1 MHFFVNVRSSSI
13 HGIRFGSGNQLL
25 ICFHGFGEDAE
36 KFRALHS
43 GLSDRYTLISIDL
56 PFHGNTKWQQ
66 DELFLQEDLKFLI
79 NRILEREQCKRF
91 SLMGYSLGGKLVLS
105 AILNFASQLDS
116 IILIAPDGVK
126 ANAWY
131 NIAVYPEWGRRLFL
145 RFVQKPQFVF
155 HIARILRFIGVLS
168 QRFYKF
174 LQMQT
179 NTQAKRR
186 KVYDSWLTLKDF
198 AVKLEHAKSLLNQ
211 YRVKSY
217 VFVGKYDML
226 ITPATGAKFA
236 DGLLDCELIVLEKG
250 HNLVTEA
257 LNEPLKIALQ
267 K

>member
-13 HGIRFGSGNQLL
+13 HGIRFGSGKQLL

-43 GLSDRYTLISIDL
+43 GLSDRYMLIAIDL

-79 NRILEREQCKRF
+79 NRILEREQSKRF

-131 NIAVYPEWGRRLFL
+131 NIAVYPEWGRMLFL

-198 AVKLEHAKSLLNQ
+198 AVNLEHAKSLLNQ